1 MIVFFCPLYLAILQ
15 YAFSYTGA
23 LFLMTSRP
31 VISLLLQRFVLNE
44 SLHSLIRS
52 QPEVVI
58 ELCRAAIAVLCTLP
72 EQALVVAKERRAFH
86 LA

>member
-23 LFLMTSRP
+23 LFLMTSRL
-31 VISLLLQRFVLNE
+31 VISLLLQWLVLNE

-52 QPEVVI
+52 QSEVIIQFCCGAV
-58 ELCRAAIAVLCTLP
+58 AVLSTLP
-72 EQALVVAKERRAFH
+72 EQTLVVAKERRTLH